1 MKKHLLLWIA
11 ATALCCS
18 CTQKKETSQPQP
30 FKDGEF
36 KEWAQTPPMGWNSWD
51 CYGAGVTED
60 ELLGNAEF
68 MRDRLKQYGYQY
80 VVCDIQWYEP
90 AAKGNVY
97 NNFADL
103 CMDEYSRLIPA
114 VNRFPSSANGA
125 GFKPIA
131 DKIHSMGLKF
141 GIHIMRGIPRQAVH
155 RNTRIY
161 GTTARAR
168 DIASQFSLCPWNTDM
183 YGVDTE
189 KRGAE
194 EYYDSLFK
202 LYASWGV
209 DFVKVDDM
217 ANTEFSPQ
225 NPYSAEKE
233 IEMIR
238 AAIDRSGR
246 DMVLSLSPGPAP
258 LNKAEHLSENAN
270 MWRISGDFWDRWDK
284 LLNMFSLCEK
294 WYPYVKDGS
303 FPDCDILPLGKLCID
318 GSYMGDMGR
327 DSGFTKEEQK
337 TMMTL
342 WAVFRSP
349 LFFGGELRLT
359 DNYTLSLVTNPE
371 VINVNQNSEKPLFVY
386 NKGGIAVWQTKIE
399 NCTAVAV
406 FNLSDEEKHYKLSFS
421 DLGIENVRAVRDL
434 WARKDIPKCE
444 NDVAVSL
451 KPHSSE
457 FFEIY

>member
-1 MKKHLLLWIA
+1 MKDFI
-11 ATALCCS
+11 
-18 CTQKKETSQPQP
+18 KK
-30 FKDGEF
+30 
-36 KEWAQTPPMGWNSWD
+36 PPMGWNSWD

-209 DFVKVDDM
+209 DFVKVDDI

-421 DLGIENVRAVRDL
+421 NLGIENVRAVRDL

>member
-1 MKKHLLLWIA
+1 MKDFI
-11 ATALCCS
+11 
-18 CTQKKETSQPQP
+18 KK
-30 FKDGEF
+30 
-36 KEWAQTPPMGWNSWD
+36 PPMGWNSWD

-209 DFVKVDDM
+209 DFVKVDDI

-444 NDVAVSL
+444 NDVTVSL
-451 KPHSSE
+451 KSHSSE

>member
-1 MKKHLLLWIA
+1 MKDFI
-11 ATALCCS
+11 
-18 CTQKKETSQPQP
+18 KKS
-30 FKDGEF
+30 
-36 KEWAQTPPMGWNSWD
+36 PMGWNSWD

-97 NNFADL
+97 NYFADL

-209 DFVKVDDM
+209 DFVKVDDI

-434 WARKDIPKCE
+434 WARKDIQKCE

-451 KPHSSE
+451 KPHSSA

>member
-1 MKKHLLLWIA
+1 MKDFI
-11 ATALCCS
+11 
-18 CTQKKETSQPQP
+18 KK
-30 FKDGEF
+30 
-36 KEWAQTPPMGWNSWD
+36 PPMGWNSWD

-97 NNFADL
+97 NNFADI

-114 VNRFPSSANGA
+114 ANRFPSSANGA

-209 DFVKVDDM
+209 DFVKVDDI

-258 LNKAEHLSENAN
+258 LNKAEHLSKNAN

-406 FNLSDEEKHYKLSFS
+406 FNLSDEEKHYKLSFL

>member
-1 MKKHLLLWIA
+1 
-11 ATALCCS
+11 
-18 CTQKKETSQPQP
+18 
-30 FKDGEF
+30 
-36 KEWAQTPPMGWNSWD
+36 
-51 CYGAGVTED
+51 
-60 ELLGNAEF
+60 
-68 MRDRLKQYGYQY
+68 
-80 VVCDIQWYEP
+80 
-90 AAKGNVY
+90 
-97 NNFADL
+97 
-103 CMDEYSRLIPA
+103 MDEYSRLIPA

-155 RNTRIY
+155 RNKRIY

-209 DFVKVDDM
+209 DFVKVDDI

-327 DSGFTKEEQK
+327 DSGFAKEEQK

-359 DNYTLSLVTNPE
+359 DDYTLSLVTNPE

>member
-1 MKKHLLLWIA
+1 MKDFI
-11 ATALCCS
+11 
-18 CTQKKETSQPQP
+18 KK
-30 FKDGEF
+30 
-36 KEWAQTPPMGWNSWD
+36 PPMGWNSWD

-209 DFVKVDDM
+209 DFVKVDDI

-399 NCTAVAV
+399 NCTAGAI

-434 WARKDIPKCE
+434 WARKDIPKFE

>member
-1 MKKHLLLWIA
+1 MKDFI
-11 ATALCCS
+11 
-18 CTQKKETSQPQP
+18 KK
-30 FKDGEF
+30 
-36 KEWAQTPPMGWNSWD
+36 PPMGWNSWD

-183 YGVDTE
+183 YGVNTE

-209 DFVKVDDM
+209 DFVKVDDI

-371 VINVNQNSEKPLFVY
+371 VINVNQNSEKPLLVY

-444 NDVAVSL
+444 NDVTVSL
-451 KPHSSE
+451 KPYSSE

>member
-1 MKKHLLLWIA
+1 MKDFI
-11 ATALCCS
+11 
-18 CTQKKETSQPQP
+18 KK
-30 FKDGEF
+30 
-36 KEWAQTPPMGWNSWD
+36 PPMGWNSWD

-209 DFVKVDDM
+209 DFVKVDDI

-258 LNKAEHLSENAN
+258 LNKAEHLSKNAN

-434 WARKDIPKCE
+434 WARKDIQKCE
-444 NDVAVSL
+444 NDVTVSL

>member
-1 MKKHLLLWIA
+1 MKDFMKK
-11 ATALCCS
+11 
-18 CTQKKETSQPQP
+18 
-30 FKDGEF
+30 
-36 KEWAQTPPMGWNSWD
+36 PPMGWNSWD

-155 RNTRIY
+155 RNKRIY

-209 DFVKVDDM
+209 DFVKVDDI

-327 DSGFTKEEQK
+327 DSGFAKEEQK

-359 DNYTLSLVTNPE
+359 DDYTLSLVTNPE

>member
-1 MKKHLLLWIA
+1 MKDFI
-11 ATALCCS
+11 
-18 CTQKKETSQPQP
+18 KK
-30 FKDGEF
+30 
-36 KEWAQTPPMGWNSWD
+36 PPMGWNSWD

-125 GFKPIA
+125 GFKPIV

-209 DFVKVDDM
+209 DFVKVDDI

-434 WARKDIPKCE
+434 WARKDIPKFE

>member
-1 MKKHLLLWIA
+1 MKDFI
-11 ATALCCS
+11 
-18 CTQKKETSQPQP
+18 KK
-30 FKDGEF
+30 
-36 KEWAQTPPMGWNSWD
+36 PPMGWNSWD

-80 VVCDIQWYEP
+80 VVCDIQWYES

-209 DFVKVDDM
+209 DFVKVDDI

-294 WYPYVKDGS
+294 WYPYVKDSS

-359 DNYTLSLVTNPE
+359 DDYTLSLVTNPE

-399 NCTAVAV
+399 NCTEVAV

>member
-1 MKKHLLLWIA
+1 MKDFI
-11 ATALCCS
+11 
-18 CTQKKETSQPQP
+18 KK
-30 FKDGEF
+30 
-36 KEWAQTPPMGWNSWD
+36 PPMGWNSWD

-80 VVCDIQWYEP
+80 VVCDIQWYES

-209 DFVKVDDM
+209 DFVKVDDI

-359 DNYTLSLVTNPE
+359 DDYTLSLVTNPE

-406 FNLSDEEKHYKLSFS
+406 FNLSDEEKHYRLSFS

>member
-1 MKKHLLLWIA
+1 MKDFI
-11 ATALCCS
+11 
-18 CTQKKETSQPQP
+18 KK
-30 FKDGEF
+30 
-36 KEWAQTPPMGWNSWD
+36 PPMGWNSWD

-80 VVCDIQWYEP
+80 VICDIQWYEP
-90 AAKGNVY
+90 EAKGNVY

-209 DFVKVDDM
+209 DFVKVDDI

-349 LFFGGELRLT
+349 LFFGGELRLA

>member
-1 MKKHLLLWIA
+1 MKDFI
-11 ATALCCS
+11 
-18 CTQKKETSQPQP
+18 KK
-30 FKDGEF
+30 
-36 KEWAQTPPMGWNSWD
+36 PPMGWNSWD

-209 DFVKVDDM
+209 DFVKVDDI
-217 ANTEFSPQ
+217 ANTEFSSQ

-258 LNKAEHLSENAN
+258 LNKAEHLSKNAN

-303 FPDCDILPLGKLCID
+303 FPDCDILPLGKLCVD

-349 LFFGGELRLT
+349 LFFGGELRFT

-434 WARKDIPKCE
+434 WARKDIQKCE

-451 KPHSSE
+451 KPHSSA

>member
-1 MKKHLLLWIA
+1 MKDFI
-11 ATALCCS
+11 
-18 CTQKKETSQPQP
+18 KK
-30 FKDGEF
+30 
-36 KEWAQTPPMGWNSWD
+36 PPMGWNSWD

-209 DFVKVDDM
+209 DFVKVDDI

-258 LNKAEHLSENAN
+258 LNKAEHLSENVN

-371 VINVNQNSEKPLFVY
+371 VINVNQNSEKPLLVY

-434 WARKDIPKCE
+434 WARKDIPKFE

-451 KPHSSE
+451 KPHSSA

>member
-1 MKKHLLLWIA
+1 MKDFI
-11 ATALCCS
+11 
-18 CTQKKETSQPQP
+18 KK
-30 FKDGEF
+30 
-36 KEWAQTPPMGWNSWD
+36 PPMGWNSWD

-80 VVCDIQWYEP
+80 VICDIQWYEP

-209 DFVKVDDM
+209 DFVKVDDI

-327 DSGFTKEEQK
+327 DSEFTKEEQK

-421 DLGIENVRAVRDL
+421 NLGIENVRAVRDL
-434 WARKDIPKCE
+434 WARKDIPKCK

-451 KPHSSE
+451 KPHSSA

>member
-1 MKKHLLLWIA
+1 MKDFI
-11 ATALCCS
+11 
-18 CTQKKETSQPQP
+18 KK
-30 FKDGEF
+30 
-36 KEWAQTPPMGWNSWD
+36 PPMGWNSWD

-209 DFVKVDDM
+209 DFVKVDDI

-434 WARKDIPKCE
+434 WARKDISKCE

>member
-1 MKKHLLLWIA
+1 MKDFI
-11 ATALCCS
+11 
-18 CTQKKETSQPQP
+18 KK
-30 FKDGEF
+30 
-36 KEWAQTPPMGWNSWD
+36 PPMGWNSWD

-80 VVCDIQWYEP
+80 VICDIQWYEL

-183 YGVDTE
+183 YGVNTE

-209 DFVKVDDM
+209 DFVKVDDI

-258 LNKAEHLSENAN
+258 LNKAEHLSKNAN

-371 VINVNQNSEKPLFVY
+371 VINVNQNSEKPLLVY

-406 FNLSDEEKHYKLSFS
+406 FNLSDEEKHYKLSFLN
-421 DLGIENVRAVRDL
+421 LGVENVRAVRDL

-444 NDVAVSL
+444 NGVAVSL

>member
-1 MKKHLLLWIA
+1 MKEFI
-11 ATALCCS
+11 
-18 CTQKKETSQPQP
+18 KK
-30 FKDGEF
+30 
-36 KEWAQTPPMGWNSWD
+36 PPMGWNSWD

-80 VVCDIQWYEP
+80 VICDIQWYEP

-209 DFVKVDDM
+209 DFVKVDDI

-284 LLNMFSLCEK
+284 LLNMFPLCEK

-434 WARKDIPKCE
+434 WARKDISKCE
-444 NDVAVSL
+444 NDVAFSL

>member
-1 MKKHLLLWIA
+1 MKDFI
-11 ATALCCS
+11 
-18 CTQKKETSQPQP
+18 KK
-30 FKDGEF
+30 
-36 KEWAQTPPMGWNSWD
+36 PPMGWNSWD

-209 DFVKVDDM
+209 DFVKVDDI

-421 DLGIENVRAVRDL
+421 ELGIENVRAVRDL

-444 NDVAVSL
+444 NDVAISL

>member
-1 MKKHLLLWIA
+1 MKDFI
-11 ATALCCS
+11 
-18 CTQKKETSQPQP
+18 KK
-30 FKDGEF
+30 
-36 KEWAQTPPMGWNSWD
+36 PPMGWNSWD

-209 DFVKVDDM
+209 DFVKVDDI

-359 DNYTLSLVTNPE
+359 DDYTLSLVTNPE

-444 NDVAVSL
+444 NDVVVSL

-457 FFEIY
+457 FFEIH

>member
-1 MKKHLLLWIA
+1 MKDFI
-11 ATALCCS
+11 
-18 CTQKKETSQPQP
+18 KK
-30 FKDGEF
+30 
-36 KEWAQTPPMGWNSWD
+36 PPMGWNSWD

-155 RNTRIY
+155 RNKRIY

-209 DFVKVDDM
+209 DFVKVDDI

-359 DNYTLSLVTNPE
+359 DDYTLSLVTNPE

-451 KPHSSE
+451 KSHSSE

>member
-1 MKKHLLLWIA
+1 MKDFI
-11 ATALCCS
+11 
-18 CTQKKETSQPQP
+18 KK
-30 FKDGEF
+30 
-36 KEWAQTPPMGWNSWD
+36 PPMGWNSWD

-60 ELLGNAEF
+60 ELLGNAGF

-209 DFVKVDDM
+209 DFVKVDDI

-233 IEMIR
+233 IEIIR

-327 DSGFTKEEQK
+327 DSGFAKEEQK

-359 DNYTLSLVTNPE
+359 DDYTLSLVTNPE

>member
-1 MKKHLLLWIA
+1 MKDFI
-11 ATALCCS
+11 
-18 CTQKKETSQPQP
+18 KK
-30 FKDGEF
+30 
-36 KEWAQTPPMGWNSWD
+36 PPMGWNSWD

-183 YGVDTE
+183 YGVNTE

-209 DFVKVDDM
+209 DFVKVDDI

-258 LNKAEHLSENAN
+258 LNKAEHLSKNAN

-371 VINVNQNSEKPLFVY
+371 VINVNQNSEKPLLVY

-406 FNLSDEEKHYKLSFS
+406 FNLSDEEKHYKLSFLN
-421 DLGIENVRAVRDL
+421 LGVENVRAVRDL

-444 NDVAVSL
+444 NGVAVSL

>member
-1 MKKHLLLWIA
+1 MKDFI
-11 ATALCCS
+11 
-18 CTQKKETSQPQP
+18 KK
-30 FKDGEF
+30 
-36 KEWAQTPPMGWNSWD
+36 PPMGWNSWD

-90 AAKGNVY
+90 AAKGNLY

-209 DFVKVDDM
+209 DFVKVDDI

-258 LNKAEHLSENAN
+258 LNKAEHLSKNAN

>member
-1 MKKHLLLWIA
+1 MKDFI
-11 ATALCCS
+11 
-18 CTQKKETSQPQP
+18 KK
-30 FKDGEF
+30 
-36 KEWAQTPPMGWNSWD
+36 PPMGWNSWD

-209 DFVKVDDM
+209 DFVKVDDI

-258 LNKAEHLSENAN
+258 LNKAEHLSKNAN

-386 NKGGIAVWQTKIE
+386 NKGGIAVWLTKIE

-406 FNLSDEEKHYKLSFS
+406 FNLSDEENRHKLKLS

-434 WARKDIPKCE
+434 WARKDIPKFE

-457 FFEIY
+457 FFEMY

>member
-1 MKKHLLLWIA
+1 MKDFITK
-11 ATALCCS
+11 
-18 CTQKKETSQPQP
+18 
-30 FKDGEF
+30 
-36 KEWAQTPPMGWNSWD
+36 PPMGWNSWD

-114 VNRFPSSANGA
+114 ANRFPSSANGA

-209 DFVKVDDM
+209 DFVKVDDI

-258 LNKAEHLSENAN
+258 LNKAEHLSKNAN

-371 VINVNQNSEKPLFVY
+371 VINVNQNSEKPLLVY

-434 WARKDIPKCE
+434 WARKDIQKCE

-451 KPHSSE
+451 KPHSSA

>member
-1 MKKHLLLWIA
+1 MKDFI
-11 ATALCCS
+11 
-18 CTQKKETSQPQP
+18 KK
-30 FKDGEF
+30 
-36 KEWAQTPPMGWNSWD
+36 PPMGWNSWD

-97 NNFADL
+97 NNFANL

-209 DFVKVDDM
+209 DFVKVDDI

>member
-1 MKKHLLLWIA
+1 MKDFI
-11 ATALCCS
+11 
-18 CTQKKETSQPQP
+18 KK
-30 FKDGEF
+30 
-36 KEWAQTPPMGWNSWD
+36 PPMGWNSWD

-209 DFVKVDDM
+209 DFVKVDDI

-238 AAIDRSGR
+238 AAIDRAGR

-434 WARKDIPKCE
+434 WARKDIPKFE

>member
-1 MKKHLLLWIA
+1 MQDFIKK
-11 ATALCCS
+11 
-18 CTQKKETSQPQP
+18 
-30 FKDGEF
+30 
-36 KEWAQTPPMGWNSWD
+36 PPMGWNSWD

-194 EYYDSLFK
+194 EYYNSLFK

-209 DFVKVDDM
+209 DFVKVDDI

-303 FPDCDILPLGKLCID
+303 FPDCDILPLGRLCID

-327 DSGFTKEEQK
+327 DSGFTNEEQK

-359 DNYTLSLVTNPE
+359 DDFTLSLITNSE

-386 NKGGIAVWQTKIE
+386 NKGGIAVWQTKVE
-399 NCTAVAV
+399 NGTAVAV

-434 WARKDIPKCE
+434 WARKDISKCE
-444 NDVAVSL
+444 NDVTVSL